1 MPKGKHNVAE
11 LRKHQIM
18 LRLNDS
24 EFAEVSTQAK
34 KFHQPIAVYVRDAIL
49 KTSSSVPYQI
59 CVDLGDIQSLVTEY
73 SRIGNN
79 LNQIAKYFHTG
90 GLKSQEIEFEIKHC
104 ITQLFQLRTQ
114 LMKMG
119 EGFYGNIKTHI

>member
-34 KFHQPIAVYVRDAIL
+34 KFHQPIAVYGRNAIL

-114 LMKMG
+114 LMKI
-119 EGFYGNIKTHI
+119 ENNRSS

>member
-34 KFHQPIAVYVRDAIL
+34 KFHQPIAVYVRDATL

-73 SRIGNN
+73 SRIFSMSFYH
-79 LNQIAKYFHTG
+79 LF
-90 GLKSQEIEFEIKHC
+90 SKHR
-104 ITQLFQLRTQ
+104 ILFR
-114 LMKMG
+114 
-119 EGFYGNIKTHI
+119 FYIY